1 MQVRCHQWG
10 LRKLQASGRGAKPL
24 HSSGGQRGGSQG
36 WGSWSSCR
44 RDGGPGE
51 LEAAGLT
58 AGGAWAGRELEALQE
73 RTNRLPAGPE
83 GAVGSG
89 PRLWKGSARPAGRCR
104 RGRGKTGAETGQ
116 PHRGDCPGSATGL
129 QARSDR
135 RGLHA
140 GPRGP
145 GRASLVPACGAGA
158 KPRRDARVC
167 TSRVACPADARHPE
181 DLARTSVSTGKAAVT
196 VRPQVPV
203 ARALEAPQVRPGVK
217 RLGQTAGVY

>member
-1 MQVRCHQWG
+1 MGPPEAAGEWAWSKAPPLFGGAARGQPG
-10 LRKLQASGRGAKPL
+10 LGQLELVQEGRGARRAGGCWANGRRGLGWVGTGGTARKNKQASGR
-24 HSSGGQRGGSQG
+24 SGG
-36 WGSWSSCR
+36 R
-44 RDGGPGE
+44 RRVRTQA
-51 LEAAGLT
+51 LEGQCPASG
-58 AGGAWAGRELEALQE
+58 ALQE
-73 RTNRLPAGPE
+73 RAGQD
-83 GAVGSG
+83 GG
-89 PRLWKGSARPAGRCR
+89 RDRPAPPWRL
-104 RGRGKTGAETGQ
+104 
-116 PHRGDCPGSATGL
+116 CPGSATGL

-140 GPRGP
+140 GPGGP